1 MTCAPRPREDL
12 TTVIR
17 QATAQWARRNGTEAP
32 LPDFAAYVADNVQQ
46 RVIDPLFAD
55 SRAYIA
61 ELETDNATLADE
73 TARLGKAHKAQT
85 LVAETALTELEQ
97 YRQTAPE
104 LDERTR
110 A

>member
-17 QATAQWARRNGTEAP
+17 QATAQWARRHNAEAP
-32 LPDFAAYVADNVQQ
+32 LPDFAAYLADNVQH

-61 ELETDNATLADE
+61 EVEADNSMLADE
-73 TARLGKAHKAQT
+73 TARLGEALKAKT
-85 LVAETALTELEQ
+85 LAAETAIAELEQ
-97 YRQTAPE
+97 SRQTTPE
-104 LDERTR
+104 LDEKES